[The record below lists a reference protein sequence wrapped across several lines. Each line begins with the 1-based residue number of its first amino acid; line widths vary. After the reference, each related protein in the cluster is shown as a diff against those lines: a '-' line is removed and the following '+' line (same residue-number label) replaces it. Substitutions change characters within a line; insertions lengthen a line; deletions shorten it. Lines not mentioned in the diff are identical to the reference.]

1 MFFIFIFTDF
11 GIFRGGL
18 QKKTDFMNL
27 SQNYLQNDVILS
39 AAKNLKNIPGF
50 FAALRMT
57 LYGDTELFFPG

>member
-39 AAKNLKNIPGF
+39 AAKNLKTF
-50 FAALRMT
+50 RDSLLRS
-57 LYGDTELFFPG
+57 E

>member
-1 MFFIFIFTDF
+1 MFIFKVQLLRKCFSFLFLRIL

-39 AAKNLKNIPGF
+39 AAKNLKTF
-50 FAALRMT
+50 RDSLLRS
-57 LYGDTELFFPG
+57 E